1 MRVSLRHL
9 FLALVTP
16 VMMAE
21 AARAQDPQK
30 DQKSGAALEW
40 SVQTSYTLM
49 GSAAFRHTE
58 KQVGLDTRLRQVFS
72 GAYVRPYV
80 EGGLQLPVSGKA
92 VGAPATR
99 DFVVTNGVGEKRG
112 NVHLAAGLR
121 IPFLEG
127 DKTPVALHASLF
139 ARENFMLAQK
149 PNMPAPRITP
159 YFALGAGVNLD
170 YQQAYGLEASI
181 QYGLGN
187 QARIDQMF
195 VDGQKTSQ
203 AVVQVNVG
211 VSANL
216 AKILKWK

>member
-1 MRVSLRHL
+1 MRVNLRHL
-9 FLALVTP
+9 FLALAAP
-16 VMMAE
+16 AMMTL
-21 AARAQDPQK
+21 AAKAQDPQK
-30 DQKSGAALEW
+30 DQKSGTGLEW
-40 SVQTSYTLM
+40 SVQTSYAAM

-58 KQVGLDTRLRQVFS
+58 KQIGLDMRLRQVYG

-80 EGGLQLPVSGKA
+80 EGGLQVPLGGRTI
-92 VGAPATR
+92 GAPATR

-112 NVHLAAGLR
+112 NVHVAAGLR
-121 IPFLEG
+121 LPFLDG

-170 YQQAYGLEASI
+170 YRRICGLEASI
-181 QYGLGN
+181 QYGLGHR
-187 QARIDQMF
+187 ARIDQTF
-195 VDGQKTSQ
+195 ADGQKTSQ
-203 AVVQVNVG
+203 AMVQVNVG

-216 AKILKWK
+216 AKLLKWK